1 MKRLRHAV
9 LLSAL
14 ATGVWLA
21 TGCADLRSMDS
32 AAQASAAAASAA
44 PPGALPVSPATAKP
58 VTVTAAPSA
67 AAAASGQVAARA
79 AANAD
84 ESAQAAG
91 ANPAQAVAPPA
102 SSASSGAAPAAAS
115 ATEGDAEQAS
125 QLTGLVPKLTVKAP
139 EPLKQLLE
147 NYLDLQRAAALPT
160 AQQIS
165 NIEWSRLI
173 AALPAQA
180 EDLARTEGYFSANA
194 VVTREP
200 EAAGQPPR
208 ITLNVDTGPRAR
220 VGRVT
225 LEVQG
230 PLAEQAEAGT
240 AGAAEAQQVRD
251 ALKRDW
257 ALATDAEFSADA
269 WTDAKNS
276 TLAQLRA
283 AGYAAASWSGTAAE
297 VDEGEHRVRLFVVA
311 DSGPLYRAG
320 DFEISGLVHHQP
332 EQVRGMAGFPRGAT
346 LTENRLQEFQER
358 LSKAGLFDQVTVTMD
373 PDPAQADHATVQVH
387 LKETPLQSA
396 VTALGVSATSGPR
409 TTLEYTHRRVFGF
422 ALTSR
427 NKLEWGRNR
436 QAYDGEVS
444 THPDERFSRDLV
456 GASVERLWTDDDMV
470 LSQRLRLGR
479 SLEKP
484 KFDRLNYVEA
494 ERAVEC
500 VRDSGVLIDCD
511 KLAALSANTHNTWRE
526 VDNVLL
532 PTEGYTLATEFG
544 GGLADGSA
552 SKRGVF
558 ARAYGRATGYWPVGS
573 WYTQARLE
581 LGKVFTPAGVQVPD
595 SQRFR
600 AGGDNSVRG
609 YPWRTLAPATAD
621 GGVTGGR
628 LLFTSSV
635 EAAHPIVAS
644 LPSVWGAVFIDAGR
658 AADQLPALKPALGYG
673 LGVRWRSPVGPLS
686 LDWAWGQEL
695 HRGRIHLNVGV
706 AF

>member
-1 MKRLRHAV
+1 M
-9 LLSAL
+9 L

-44 PPGALPVSPATAKP
+44 PPGALPVTPAKPAAAAVAKP
-58 VTVTAAPSA
+58 V

-84 ESAQAAG
+84 ESAHD
-91 ANPAQAVAPPA
+91 AVAANAPA
-102 SSASSGAAPAAAS
+102 SAAS
-115 ATEGDAEQAS
+115 DAEDDAS
-125 QLTGLVPKLTVKAP
+125 QVTGLVPKLTVKAP
-139 EPLKQLLE
+139 QPLKQLLE

-173 AALPAQA
+173 AALPPQA
-180 EDLARTEGYFSANA
+180 EDLAKTEGYFSANA
-194 VVTREP
+194 IVTREP
-200 EAAGQPPR
+200 EAAGQPPKV
-208 ITLNVDTGPRAR
+208 TLTVETGPRAR

-230 PLAEQAEAGT
+230 PLAEQAEAGV
-240 AGAAEAQQVRD
+240 AEAQQVRD

-269 WTDAKNS
+269 WSDAKNS

-297 VDEGEHRVRLFVVA
+297 VDDTQHRVRLFIVA

-320 DFEISGLVHHQP
+320 DFEITGLVHHQA

-396 VTALGVSATSGPR
+396 VTAIGISATSGPR
-409 TTLEYTHRRVFGF
+409 TTLEYTHRRVFGY

-470 LSQRLRLGR
+470 LSQRLRVGR

-484 KFDRLNYVEA
+484 KFDRLNYLEA

-500 VRDSGVLIDCD
+500 VRDNGALVDCE

-544 GGLADGSA
+544 GGLADGNA

-635 EAAHPIVAS
+635 EAAHPILAS

-658 AADQLPALKPALGYG
+658 AADQLPELKPALGYG

>member
-9 LLSAL
+9 LLSVL

-44 PPGALPVSPATAKP
+44 PPGALPVTPAKP
-58 VTVTAAPSA
+58 AAAAVAKPA

-84 ESAQAAG
+84 ESAHD
-91 ANPAQAVAPPA
+91 AVAANAPA
-102 SSASSGAAPAAAS
+102 SAAS
-115 ATEGDAEQAS
+115 DAEDDAS
-125 QLTGLVPKLTVKAP
+125 QVTGLVPKLTVKAP
-139 EPLKQLLE
+139 QPLKQLLE

-173 AALPAQA
+173 AALPPQA
-180 EDLARTEGYFSANA
+180 EDLAKTEGYFSANA
-194 VVTREP
+194 IVTREP
-200 EAAGQPPR
+200 EAAGQPPKV
-208 ITLNVDTGPRAR
+208 TLTVETGPRAR

-230 PLAEQAEAGT
+230 PLAEQAEAGV
-240 AGAAEAQQVRD
+240 AEAQQVRD

-269 WTDAKNS
+269 WSDAKNS

-297 VDEGEHRVRLFVVA
+297 VDDTQHRVRLFIVA

-320 DFEISGLVHHQP
+320 DFEITGLVHHQA

-396 VTALGVSATSGPR
+396 VTAIGISATSGPR
-409 TTLEYTHRRVFGF
+409 TTLEYTHRRVFGY

-470 LSQRLRLGR
+470 LSQRLRVGR

-484 KFDRLNYVEA
+484 KFDRLNYLEA

-500 VRDSGVLIDCD
+500 VRDNGALVDCE

-544 GGLADGSA
+544 GGLADGNA

-635 EAAHPIVAS
+635 EAAHPILAS

-658 AADQLPALKPALGYG
+658 AADQLPELKPALGYG